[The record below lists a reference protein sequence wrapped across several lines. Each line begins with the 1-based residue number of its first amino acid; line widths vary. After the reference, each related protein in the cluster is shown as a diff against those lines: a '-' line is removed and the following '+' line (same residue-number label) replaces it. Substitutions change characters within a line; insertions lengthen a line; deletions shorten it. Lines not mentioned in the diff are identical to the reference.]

1 MSKKTCLV
9 AALLTVTLL
18 LLAFLLTRSPRQKA
32 APAATTAT
40 AATAATTAT
49 AATAATATSAAIAAE
64 DPAPPVM
71 TTPTARLLPTPPAGT
86 PEEQAVL
93 ADLQDLM
100 DDADRHQEAKAK
112 AMSMAASG
120 SDLQQLAAVNALRWI
135 GGLDAKKT
143 LVKLMADA
151 GEEVSDEALR
161 VLSHLLAQDLVA
173 EHPDPFDPTVWK
185 EAILNVGNNAER
197 ESLLVLLG
205 AHPARDSVPVLLD
218 LQESKDSDLAQLAT
232 EYLEANTGGTE
243 IQNRQQGEEWLA
255 KHLQEQEILQK
266 EEEKEQARDDDA
278 QDLKRFAELK
288 NAPSETDANKEN

>member
-1 MSKKTCLV
+1 MSTKTRLL
-9 AALLTVTLL
+9 AALLAVAASLLVFLL
-18 LLAFLLTRSPRQKA
+18 LRHSRLTTAEPASSSPAAAA
-32 APAATTAT
+32 APGAISPENNAGLAKMAAPEARGLL
-40 AATAATTAT
+40 
-49 AATAATATSAAIAAE
+49 SA
-64 DPAPPVM
+64 
-71 TTPTARLLPTPPAGT
+71 PAGS
-86 PEEQAVL
+86 PEEKTVL
-93 ADLQDLM
+93 ANLQDLM
-100 DDADRHQEAKAK
+100 DDNSRHQEAKK
-112 AMSMAASG
+112 QAMAMAASG

-135 GGLDAKKT
+135 GGPDAKKT

-266 EEEKEQARDDDA
+266 EEEKEKARDDDA

>member
-32 APAATTAT
+32 A
-40 AATAATTAT
+40 T
-49 AATAATATSAAIAAE
+49 AATAATATSAAA
-64 DPAPPVM
+64 DPAPPVK
-71 TTPTARLLPTPPAGT
+71 TTPAARLLPTPPAGT

-112 AMSMAASG
+112 AMTMAASG

-143 LVKLMADA
+143 LVKLMVDA
-151 GEEVSDEALR
+151 GEEVSEEALR
-161 VLSHLLAQDLVA
+161 ALSHLFAQDLVA
-173 EHPDPFDPTVWK
+173 ERPDPFDPTVWR
-185 EAILNVGNNAER
+185 EAILNAGNSAER
-197 ESLLVLLG
+197 EALLVLLG

-218 LQESKDSDLAQLAT
+218 LQESKDSDLTQLAT

-243 IQNRQQGEEWLA
+243 ILNRQQGEEWLA
-255 KHLQEQEILQK
+255 KHLQEQAILQK
-266 EEEKEQARDDDA
+266 EEEQEQAKDGDA

-288 NAPSETDANKEN
+288 NAPSATDANKEN